1 MNYTPVV
8 WKMLMLMMRR
18 DKRALL
24 KKREKI
30 SLDISAIRERL
41 EGVSEKEYK
50 IKLELHK
57 LSSQLSE
64 MKDEEAELNE
74 YKHVRTESCG
84 SCVGDGDAG
93 GVVDVHGPAHD
104 GERVDEGG
112 RDGEGVVSAAAGRHV
127 HLREDQEGNSA
138 ADLVSAYKEVKQALG
153 LGETVED
160 LATSTAV
167 SSMVY
172 ANRPGDGSA
181 REQAASCQRVLG
193 GGANIA
199 IEYATKRYRSNVIN
213 WGMLPFVTSEE
224 DSKTMAVGDYV
235 YVPNVCD
242 QLFSDSDD
250 YKAYVISGG
259 VKKAEITLHLGHLS
273 DEEKEIIAA
282 GCLINYYANSKA

>member
-1 MNYTPVV
+1 MECYDLEIAHQSELVMNYTPVV

-57 LSSQLSE
+57 LSSQLNE

-104 GERVDEGG
+104 GERVGEGG
-112 RDGEGVVSAAAGRHV
+112 RDGERVVSAAAGCHV
-127 HLREDQEGNSA
+127 HLREDQEGDGA
-138 ADLVSAYKEVKQALG
+138 AE
-153 LGETVED
+153 GEEGGGECDREED
-160 LATSTAV
+160 
-167 SSMVY
+167 
-172 ANRPGDGSA
+172 RGC
-181 REQAASCQRVLG
+181 EAASGLRERVRRRMVRVASRQG
-193 GGANIA
+193 GVEGGADGGCEGA
-199 IEYATKRYRSNVIN
+199 
-213 WGMLPFVTSEE
+213 LQFVSRRW
-224 DSKTMAVGDYV
+224 
-235 YVPNVCD
+235 C
-242 QLFSDSDD
+242 
-250 YKAYVISGG
+250 
-259 VKKAEITLHLGHLS
+259 
-273 DEEKEIIAA
+273 
-282 GCLINYYANSKA
+282 